1 MNDHHPE
8 NWGPWW
14 TPGSILNGLFSF
26 MLEEYSSPY
35 PVTQTGSIADTSQ
48 NRKELARK
56 SGCYNLEKFP
66 KFIEHFP
73 GKIYLP
79 LDAL

>member
-8 NWGPWW
+8 NWSPCW

-26 MLEEYSSPY
+26 MLEEYSSSY
-35 PVTQTGSIADTSQ
+35 PVTQTGSLTDTSQ

-56 SGCYNLEKFP
+56 SGSYNVENFP
-66 KFIEHFP
+66 KFIELFP
-73 GKIYLP
+73 GKIYVP
-79 LDAL
+79 LDVL